1 MDILINDKNN
11 MEEEISER
19 EEIVEIVEEIKLN
32 NEIDAEIEE
41 SDPVSVAN
49 SNEGEVKAVDY
60 SESFDEIKNEIILLQ
75 KLFEKRLLIDEQK
88 NQIIANQGEEL
99 QKYKD
104 GLYEKIFKPL
114 LVDIVEI
121 ADDLHRMIRV
131 YENKEEDN
139 VPISK
144 FISILNIYESDIEDI
159 LEKYGVKVFCTEEND
174 FNPKC
179 QKIVKLIETSEPEL
193 GHKVA
198 DRILKGFDMDGK
210 IIKPERVNVYKYN
223 ADSVN
228 NEEVAESIALEKN
241 ENK

>member
-1 MDILINDKNN
+1 MDILTNDKNN
-11 MEEEISER
+11 MEEEISENK
-19 EEIVEIVEEIKLN
+19 EIVEEMKLN
-32 NEIDAEIEE
+32 SETDTEIEE
-41 SDPVSVAN
+41 SDSALAADSGEN
-49 SNEGEVKAVDY
+49 EVKAIDY
-60 SESFDEIKNEIILLQ
+60 SESLVEIKKEIILLQ

-88 NQIIANQGEEL
+88 NQIITNQGEEL

-114 LVDIVEI
+114 LIDIVEI

-131 YENKEEDN
+131 YEGKEEEN

-144 FISILNIYESDIEDI
+144 FLSILNIYESDVEDI

-179 QKIVKLIETSEPEL
+179 QKIVKLIETSDPEL

-223 ADSVN
+223 VDLAN
-228 NEEVAESIALEKN
+228 NEEVSESIDSEKK
-241 ENK
+241 EY